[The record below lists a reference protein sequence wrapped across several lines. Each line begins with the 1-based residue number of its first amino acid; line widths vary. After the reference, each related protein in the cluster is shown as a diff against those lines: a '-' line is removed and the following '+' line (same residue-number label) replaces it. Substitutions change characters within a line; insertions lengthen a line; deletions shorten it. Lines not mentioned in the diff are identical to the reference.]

1 MRQEILLA
9 PLSRFSLILVLLACF
24 SAPAFDRSVAARQ
37 ISRQIGTY
45 SDRVDIS
52 QRLGVSGTSAYILT
66 GRSSNRGLYIAIVN
80 PGSLAARMGLE
91 QGDVLLQVNSR
102 VVTSTA
108 DADRILA
115 ATPSGQLKCVF
126 VKQTAQAL
134 NCYNQTVAYT
144 NDSPSDGNAVVQS
157 AFTGSRDVTME
168 RIVTSVPVQTLE
180 SYMCEIVNAD
190 RAANGVGR
198 VSLSGALSAVAR
210 AHAEDIVKRKF
221 FAHVNPSGQ
230 DPRDRAVAAGI
241 SVTVAENLAT
251 KSGPDSPQKKVAA
264 CEAMMMNEPKNDPHN
279 HRGNILNASWVCVGI
294 GCAYGP
300 GGSVVAVQ
308 EFSPSNVP

>member
-1 MRQEILLA
+1 MALRHKILFSRLIRIFILLVCFLT
-9 PLSRFSLILVLLACF
+9 PVLNQNAQ
-24 SAPAFDRSVAARQ
+24 ARQ

-52 QRLGVSGTSAYILT
+52 QRLGAMGTSAYILT
-66 GRSSNRGLYIAIVN
+66 GRSSNRGLYITNVN
-80 PGSLAARMGLE
+80 PGSLAAKMGLE
-91 QGDVLLQVNSR
+91 QGDVLLQVNNR
-102 VVTSTA
+102 VATSAA

-144 NDSPSDGNAVVQS
+144 NDSPSDGNTLIQS
-157 AFTGSRDVTME
+157 APSNTRDVTME
-168 RIVTSVPVQTLE
+168 KIQTSVPVATLE

-198 VSLSGALSAVAR
+198 VAFSSSLAAVAR
-210 AHAEDIVKRKF
+210 AHAEDMVKRKF
-221 FAHVNPSGQ
+221 FEHVNPSGQ
-230 DPRDRAVAAGI
+230 NPMDRAMAAGLN
-241 SVTVAENLAT
+241 VPVAENIAT
-251 KSGPDSPQKKVAA
+251 KNGPMSPQHKVAG
-264 CEAMMMNEPKNDPHN
+264 CESMMMAEPKNDPHN

-300 GGSVVAVQ
+300 GGAVVAVQ
-308 EFSPSNVP
+308 EFSSANVP